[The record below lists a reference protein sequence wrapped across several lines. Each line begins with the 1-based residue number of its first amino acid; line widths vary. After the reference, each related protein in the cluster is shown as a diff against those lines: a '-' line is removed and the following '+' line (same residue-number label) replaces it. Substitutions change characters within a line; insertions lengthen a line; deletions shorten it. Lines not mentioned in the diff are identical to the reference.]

1 MNVIDGKEHNQN
13 QLQNYYMYDICYLYK
28 RYNICL
34 CVYKKIYCK
43 KLIESTYI
51 YSLRL
56 HSTNINGIIIL
67 LGKPRLFFF
76 PVFFYFNQF
85 ISWPG

>member
-34 CVYKKIYCK
+34 WCVYKI
-43 KLIESTYI
+43 
-51 YSLRL
+51 
-56 HSTNINGIIIL
+56 
-67 LGKPRLFFF
+67 
-76 PVFFYFNQF
+76 
-85 ISWPG
+85 